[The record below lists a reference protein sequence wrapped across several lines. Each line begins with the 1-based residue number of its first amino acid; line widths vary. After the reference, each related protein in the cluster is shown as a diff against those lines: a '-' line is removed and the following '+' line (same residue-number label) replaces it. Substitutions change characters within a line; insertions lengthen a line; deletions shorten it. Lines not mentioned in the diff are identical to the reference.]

1 MKEYIDTGK
10 KDTRSGFGAG
20 LAELGRTNP
29 KVVALTAD
37 LKGSLK
43 MDEFAA
49 EHPERFFECGI
60 AEAIQQMVD

>member
-1 MKEYIDTGK
+1 MKEYVDSGK

-20 LAELGRTNP
+20 LAELGNCNP

-43 MDEFAA
+43 MDQFAA
-49 EHPERFFECGI
+49 DHPDRFFARI
-60 AEAIQQMVD
+60 YYI

>member
-1 MKEYIDTGK
+1 MKDYTDTGK
-10 KDTRSGFGAG
+10 KDTRSGFGAA

-43 MDEFAA
+43 MDAFAD
-49 EHPERFFECGI
+49 ENPER
-60 AEAIQQMVD
+60 